1 MDSSTVTEVSVT
13 LMMILFGMLGRAW
26 IVTVDFYWGLCYM
39 YDILLRP
46 PRWILQRFDS
56 PVTNKAILSVLT
68 QFLTFEMAYSWLSLF
83 NVRVSSSTLT
93 IEDYDLSCL
102 LSELVFNTPWHFLR
116 GCISTVAYTVLLQ
129 VYHAEL
135 WQPARWLLLTQ
146 NSRIGKRYN
155 LTTNQCVKF
164 VLIG

>member
-68 QFLTFEMAYSWLSLF
+68 QFLTFEMAYS
-83 NVRVSSSTLT
+83 
-93 IEDYDLSCL
+93 
-102 LSELVFNTPWHFLR
+102 
-116 GCISTVAYTVLLQ
+116 
-129 VYHAEL
+129 
-135 WQPARWLLLTQ
+135 
-146 NSRIGKRYN
+146 
-155 LTTNQCVKF
+155 
-164 VLIG
+164 